1 MNWEIFGVIVEAV
14 GGLAV
19 IISLLYLA
27 KQMREN
33 RLLAIA
39 ESQRAVMSTYI
50 EIQASFK
57 NTPSSIADF
66 RNGLNRYET
75 LDPDSQARFTHLM
88 WPFINH
94 GEMVYEMHKTGLMG
108 SMSCE
113 RFMAGLV
120 GLITT
125 EGGAKWWEIMR
136 VMIGPEYV
144 AALEHMR
151 DTSELT
157 YKITDL
163 WHFYNSDSLDLK

>member
-1 MNWEIFGVIVEAV
+1 MNWEIFGVIVEAI

-27 KQMREN
+27 KQVRES
-33 RLLAIA
+33 RSLAIA
-39 ESQRAVMSTYI
+39 ESQRAVMNASS
-50 EIQASFK
+50 EIWATFNNS
-57 NTPSSIADF
+57 PSSIADF

-88 WPFINH
+88 WPLINH

-108 SMSCE
+108 SISSE

-120 GLITT
+120 GMITT

-157 YKITDL
+157 YKLTDM
-163 WHFYNSDSLDLK
+163 WNFYNSDSLDLK

>member
-1 MNWEIFGVIVEAV
+1 MNWEIFGVIVEAI

-27 KQMREN
+27 KQVRES
-33 RLLAIA
+33 RSLAIA
-39 ESQRAVMSTYI
+39 ESQRAVMNASS
-50 EIQASFK
+50 EIWQTFNNSP
-57 NTPSSIADF
+57 NSIADF

-75 LDPDSQARFTHLM
+75 LDPDSQARFTLLM
-88 WPFINH
+88 WPLINH

-108 SMSCE
+108 SISSE
-113 RFMAGLV
+113 RIMAGMV
-120 GLITT
+120 STITT

-157 YKITDL
+157 YKLTDT
-163 WHFYNSDSLDLK
+163 WNFYNSDSLDLK